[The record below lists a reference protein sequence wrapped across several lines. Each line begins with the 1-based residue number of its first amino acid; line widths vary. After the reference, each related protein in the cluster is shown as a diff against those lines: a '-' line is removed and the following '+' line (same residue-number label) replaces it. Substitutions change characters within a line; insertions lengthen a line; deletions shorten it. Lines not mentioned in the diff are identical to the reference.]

1 DGQVVAVRAQ
11 EVHVY
16 DVILLNEVLH
26 SQGVG
31 NRHRIVDVDRD
42 LSGRGRLLVGKCG
55 GAGPGRPA
63 TYRRRAGP
71 EGIEPDSRGENRTIE
86 QKAVDDPIGDTDR
99 GLGGLVPAN
108 RGAQLRNAA
117 VGHSVQPQVVV
128 ERVVVHDDAAA
139 DHPGAVLI
147 RGPGKTG
154 ARHELVLRRARLAPA
169 DQPQHA
175 GGAVQGLHA
184 LPKRHRGVLVAHSI
198 IYGEPRLD
206 APCVVHI

>member
-1 DGQVVAVRAQ
+1 QVRRKIGCRRKRGLPVEVDRDGQVVAVRAQ
-11 EVHVY
+11 EVHVD

-86 QKAVDDPIGDTDR
+86 QKAVDDPIGDT
-99 GLGGLVPAN
+99 
-108 RGAQLRNAA
+108 AA
-117 VGHSVQPQVVV
+117 SVAWSLLIV
-128 ERVVVHDDAAA
+128 E
-139 DHPGAVLI
+139 PSCGT
-147 RGPGKTG
+147 PP
-154 ARHELVLRRARLAPA
+154 LAT
-169 DQPQHA
+169 
-175 GGAVQGLHA
+175 VF
-184 LPKRHRGVLVAHSI
+184 S
-198 IYGEPRLD
+198 PRLS
-206 APCVVHI
+206 